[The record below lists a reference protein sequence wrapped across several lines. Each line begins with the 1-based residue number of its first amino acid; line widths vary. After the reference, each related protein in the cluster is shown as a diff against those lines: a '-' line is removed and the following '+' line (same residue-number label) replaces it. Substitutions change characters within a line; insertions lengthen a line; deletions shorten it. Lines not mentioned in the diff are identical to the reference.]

1 MKKLKMDTISL
12 LKYGMILVLLGYI
25 VMLIVN
31 AGGDAPMDIVSKQT
45 LGAVEIKEM
54 KKAGTQDLKKYYK
67 LNANDFEE
75 VVLYLPEGVMSVNEF
90 LLVRLRDEKQSES
103 VEQAVWERLDIQ
115 KDSFDGY
122 GAEQTQLLESAVLEC
137 RGKYV
142 LFVVGEDADKAY
154 AAFRKSL

>member
-142 LFVVGEDADKAY
+142 LFVVGKDADKAY

>member
-31 AGGDAPMDIVSKQT
+31 AGGDASMDIVSKQT

-103 VEQAVWERLDIQ
+103 VEQAVRERLDIQ